1 MTDWGGCIVLKKR
14 VLFLF
19 TVVLTVLFWGWG
31 TSTASAAGYSINRYH
46 INVNI
51 DKNGDANVTQRIKY
65 HFDGVFHGVFLKQDY
80 AGTGG
85 IAGKPTVAI
94 LTHGGE
100 TAVKPNDS
108 GSADTYETSDS
119 GKVYQIKVYHLAD
132 NEDVTYVYKY
142 RIRNVVVNYA
152 DTAELNWK
160 IIGRGWTVPLNH
172 VQIAVQLPE
181 KNVKQLQAW
190 THGPLSGHTQVNRT
204 AGKVTMTVA
213 EVPAKTF
220 VESHMV
226 FPTTVTPA
234 NSRTSDK
241 KRLATVQ
248 KQEAKFAKEANQ
260 KRLQALLIPL
270 GVMVVLLGI
279 GVFYLLNRLRWF
291 KKHVGSPVKVT
302 PKVHNFEIPSYSAV
316 TSQSILTESQPDPN
330 AFTAWLMELAA
341 NDELTIK
348 PDKDHFST
356 TYRITETP
364 KMKVEH
370 QNDPLLA
377 FLFNTVG
384 KGDKPERTFTLSE
397 IHDYK
402 LNHPQSS
409 TLNKKFTAWRKASY
423 EKTDALGLFNHQT
436 DDVGTKGWLLIVLSV
451 ILGGVSSVAAI
462 FLTLP
467 VLRVAG
473 VIVSVGYIIVSI
485 AVAIKY
491 MRHVSHY
498 TQAGEDAAGQIRNF
512 RSMLHDIGEFD
523 RSQVGDLILWEQM
536 LPYAVAFGL
545 AKRVLKAMA
554 ANFSAAELTPFF
566 QSYYPMYLDDQYS
579 GADFGTA
586 FTSAFTAASAAST
599 SDNSDFSSGSGD
611 SGGFSG
617 GDSGGFGGGS
627 GGGAF

>member
-1 MTDWGGCIVLKKR
+1 MRKR
-14 VLFLF
+14 LLFLLAL
-19 TVVLTVLFWGWG
+19 VMTVLFWGLG
-31 TSTASAAGYSINRYH
+31 GSKATASSYSIDRYH
-46 INVNI
+46 INVNVE
-51 DKNGDANVTQRIKY
+51 KNGDADVTQRIKY
-65 HFDGVFHGVFLKQDY
+65 QFDGLYHGVFLKQDY

-85 IAGKPTVAI
+85 IAGKPTVTI
-94 LTHGGE
+94 LSNGDKTVASSRNPG
-100 TAVKPNDS
+100 AP
-108 GSADTYETSDS
+108 DTFETSTL
-119 GKVYQIKVYHLAD
+119 GKVYQIKVYHVASD
-132 NEDVTYVYKY
+132 ENVTYTYKY
-142 RIRNVVVNYA
+142 RLRHVVVNCA

-160 IIGRGWTVPLNH
+160 IIGTGWEIPLNH
-172 VQIAVQLPE
+172 VQITVQLPA

-190 THGPLSGHTQVNRT
+190 THGPLSGHTEVDKE
-204 AGKVTMTVA
+204 AGKVMMTVA
-213 EVPAKTF
+213 KVPAKTF

-226 FPTTVTPA
+226 FPTTVTSA

-248 KQEAKFAKEANQ
+248 KQEAKLARQANL

-279 GVFYLLNRLRWF
+279 GVFYLLSRLRWF
-291 KKHVGSPVKVT
+291 KKHVGSPVKET

-316 TSQSILTESQPDPN
+316 TSQSILTESQPDAK

-341 NDELTIK
+341 NGELTIK

-384 KGDKPERTFTLSE
+384 KGNKPERTFTLGE
-397 IHDYK
+397 IDDYN
-402 LNHPQSS
+402 LNHPHSL
-409 TLNKKFTAWRKASY
+409 TLNQKFTAWRKASY

-436 DDVGTKGWLLIVLSV
+436 DDVGTKGWLLIVFSV
-451 ILGGVSSVAAI
+451 ILGGFSSMAAI

-473 VIVSVGYIIVSI
+473 VIVSVGYIVTSI

-491 MRHVSHY
+491 MRHVAHY
-498 TQAGEDAAGQIRNF
+498 NQAGEDAVGQIRNF

-523 RSQVGDLILWEQM
+523 RSQVGDLILWERM

-579 GADFGTA
+579 GADFSTA
-586 FTSAFTAASAAST
+586 FTSTFTAASADTST
-599 SDNSDFSSGSGD
+599 SDSSDFSSGSGG

-617 GDSGGFGGGS
+617 GSSGGFGGGS

>member
-1 MTDWGGCIVLKKR
+1 MKKR
-14 VLFLF
+14 LLFLC
-19 TVVLTVLFWGWG
+19 TVIFTVLFWGWG
-31 TSTASAAGYSINRYH
+31 NSTASAAGYSIDRYH
-46 INVNI
+46 INVDI
-51 DKNGDANVTQRIKY
+51 QKNGDADVTQRIKY
-65 HFDGVFHGVFLKQDY
+65 HFDDLFHGVFLKQDY

-85 IAGKPTVAI
+85 IAGKPTVSI
-94 LTHGGE
+94 LTHGHE
-100 TAVKPNDS
+100 TAVKPENS
-108 GSADTYETSDS
+108 GESDTYETSDS
-119 GKVYQIKVYHLAD
+119 GKIYQIKVYHLASD
-132 NEDVTYVYKY
+132 ETVTYVYKY
-142 RIRNVVVNYA
+142 RIRNVAVNYA

-190 THGPLSGHTQVNRT
+190 THGPLSGHTQVNRA

-213 EVPAKTF
+213 KVPAKTF

-226 FPTTVTPA
+226 FPTTVIST
-234 NSRTSDK
+234 NTRTSDK

-248 KQEAKFAKEANQ
+248 KQEAKLAKQANL

-279 GVFYLLNRLRWF
+279 GIFYLLSRLRWF
-291 KKHVGSPVKVT
+291 KKHVGSPVKET

-316 TSQSILTESQPDPN
+316 TSQSILTESQPDAK

-341 NDELTIK
+341 DGELTIK
-348 PDKDHFST
+348 PDKDRFST

-370 QNDPLLA
+370 QNNPLLA

-384 KGDKPERTFTLSE
+384 KGNKPDRTFTLSE
-397 IHDYK
+397 IHDYN
-402 LNHPQSS
+402 LNHPNSL
-409 TLNKKFTAWRKASY
+409 TLNQKFTAWRKTSY
-423 EKTDALGLFNHQT
+423 EETDALGLFNHQT
-436 DDVGTKGWLLIVLSV
+436 DDVGTKGWLLIVFSV
-451 ILGGVSSVAAI
+451 ILGGFSSVAAI

-473 VIVSVGYIIVSI
+473 VIVSVGYIVTSI

-491 MRHVSHY
+491 MRHLSHY

-523 RSQVGDLILWEQM
+523 RSQVGDLILWERM

-579 GADFGTA
+579 GADFSTA
-586 FTSAFTAASAAST
+586 FTSTFTAASADTST
-599 SDNSDFSSGSGD
+599 SDSSDFSSGSGG

-617 GDSGGFGGGS
+617 GNSGGFGGGS